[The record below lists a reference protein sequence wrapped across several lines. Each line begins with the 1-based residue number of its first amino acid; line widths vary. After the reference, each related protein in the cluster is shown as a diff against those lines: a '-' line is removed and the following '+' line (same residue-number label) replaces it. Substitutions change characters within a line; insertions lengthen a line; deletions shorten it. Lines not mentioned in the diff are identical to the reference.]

1 MYSVRYVLSKR
12 NQLRGMLRTS
22 LMRQALFAKPKI
34 LFIGEPASRLG
45 LEVIDGLNLSFHR
58 CERTVLRAAQGR

>member
-1 MYSVRYVLSKR
+1 
-12 NQLRGMLRTS
+12 
-22 LMRQALFAKPKI
+22 MRQALFAKPKI